1 MADGGVGMDGVTD
14 KMRDEANG
22 GVPKGPVRLTQ
33 TVKKGG
39 CAAKI
44 GAGTLSDLLRTLPRP
59 NHPDLV
65 VGTDLLDDAAVWR
78 VRPDLVAVQTLD
90 FFTPILDDP
99 TDFGAVAAANA
110 LSDVFAMGATPS
122 TALTILAYPLDTLPL
137 PVLGELMRGAIA
149 VIEEAGAA
157 LVGGHSIE
165 DDTLKLGFS
174 VTGFAHPDRL
184 WTNQGARPGDVL
196 ILTKAVGTGTL
207 AGALKN
213 GEIGYDDMAEAVA
226 SMRQVNRL
234 DLPDALHAAVHAATD
249 VTGFGILGHA
259 KHLAEG
265 SGVRLRIDTA
275 SVPLLSGARDTL
287 RRGIL
292 TKAHT
297 SNTRYVQ
304 AHVQGREALDEVT
317 WLTLVDPQTSGGL
330 LLSVAPE
337 AADALL
343 DVVRRRFPRAVRI
356 GEVLRPV
363 DGDAE
368 HTSGAEHVSDAPPR
382 HSIVLA

>member
-1 MADGGVGMDGVTD
+1 MADGGVVSTGVSEGD
-14 KMRDEANG
+14 VAG
-22 GVPKGPVRLTQ
+22 GDVPVRLTQ

-44 GAGTLSDLLRTLPRP
+44 GAGTLSALLRTLPRP
-59 NHPDLV
+59 NHPDLL

-78 VRPDLVAVQTLD
+78 IRPDLAAVQTLD

-99 TDFGAVAAANA
+99 ADFGAVAAANA

-122 TALTILAYPLDTLPL
+122 TAMTILAYPLDTLPL
-137 PVLGELMRGAIA
+137 SVLGELMRGAVE

-184 WTNQGARPGDVL
+184 WTNQGARAGDVL

-207 AGALKN
+207 AGALKS
-213 GEIGYDDMAEAVA
+213 GEIGYADMAEAIA

-234 DLPDALHAAVHAATD
+234 DLQDDLHAAVHAATD

-275 SVPLLSGARDTL
+275 NVPLLTGARDTL

-297 SNTRYVQ
+297 SNARYVQ

-330 LLSVAPE
+330 LLSVARE
-337 AADALL
+337 AAEALL
-343 DVVRRRFPRAVRI
+343 EAVRVEFPRAVRI
-356 GEVLRPV
+356 GEVLGPVGDGEDEAADSSPRP
-363 DGDAE
+363 
-368 HTSGAEHVSDAPPR
+368 
-382 HSIVLA
+382 SIVIT